1 MLDIEITPRVIVN
14 SLFILGLVLAIA
26 YALEFAKCK
35 VSGNKEK
42 RRFNIMVCLWF
53 VLVGTYLFVAIY
65 LSQERLVSCSGF
77 SSTFLINALPT
88 SCCEL

>member
-1 MLDIEITPRVIVN
+1 MLDIGITPRVIVN

-35 VSGNKEK
+35 VSGHKEK

-53 VLVGTYLFVAIY
+53 VLVGTYLFVAI
-65 LSQERLVSCSGF
+65 SFIAGTVSIVFGIF
-77 SSTFLINALPT
+77 VYFLDKRVADKL
-88 SCCEL
+88 L